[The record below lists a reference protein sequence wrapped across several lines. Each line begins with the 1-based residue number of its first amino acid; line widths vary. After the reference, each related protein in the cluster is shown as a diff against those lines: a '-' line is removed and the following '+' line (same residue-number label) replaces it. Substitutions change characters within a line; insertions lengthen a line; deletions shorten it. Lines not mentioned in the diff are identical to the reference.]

1 MKTQERKALVFLLTF
16 WATASTSFPK
26 LSNVGKTNIFQS
38 TEEEKSFVA
47 DHFDVFQTGWEV
59 PLSFPSP
66 PFPRFA
72 FPPAA
77 NTCQNI
83 KQRHT
88 HTLFERGKTN
98 LQK

>member
-1 MKTQERKALVFLLTF
+1 MKTQERKALVFLPTF

-66 PFPRFA
+66 PFP
-72 FPPAA
+72 
-77 NTCQNI
+77 
-83 KQRHT
+83 
-88 HTLFERGKTN
+88 
-98 LQK
+98 